1 MPQTLFLR
9 SFLTALLSLMIL
21 AGHAAA
27 LDASK
32 FVGLWEVDFDRTMEE
47 LKKSPKYKPED
58 IEKMP
63 AMIKGMMARMKVKFS
78 EKEFTFVQGGEEMSL
93 PYTVKSETGA
103 SSVLAVK
110 PEGKDETL
118 TVTLIDGKF
127 LNVKSSDSNDL
138 DYYIWKHAP

>member
-1 MPQTLFLR
+1 MPSTR
-9 SFLTALLSLMIL
+9 SFRSLLASLLSLLSL

-32 FVGLWEVDFDRTMEE
+32 LAGLWEVDFDRTMEE

-78 EKEFTFVQGGEEMSL
+78 EKEFAFVQGGKEMSL
-93 PYTVKSETGA
+93 PYTVQSETGA

-110 PEGKDETL
+110 QGNQEQTL
-118 TVTLIDGKF
+118 TVTLVDGKF
-127 LNVKSSDSNDL
+127 LNVKSSGSHDL

>member
-1 MPQTLFLR
+1 MSKIPSLR
-9 SFLTALLSLMIL
+9 SLVAALLCLFYL
-21 AGHAAA
+21 GGHAAA
-27 LDASK
+27 LDAAK
-32 FVGLWEVDFDRTMEE
+32 FNGLWEVDFDRTMEE

-78 EKEFTFVQGGEEMSL
+78 EKEFTFVQGGKEMSL
-93 PYTVKSETGA
+93 PYTVQGETGA
-103 SSVLAVK
+103 SAVLAVK
-110 PEGKDETL
+110 AGGKDQTL
-118 TVTLIDGKF
+118 TVTLVDGKF

>member
-1 MPQTLFLR
+1 MPKTNSLR
-9 SFLTALLSLMIL
+9 SLLAVLSLVYL
-21 AGHAAA
+21 ASHAAA

-32 FVGLWEVDFDRTMEE
+32 FAGLWEVDFDRTMEE

-78 EKEFTFVQGGEEMSL
+78 EKEFAFVQGGKEMSL
-93 PYTVKSETGA
+93 PYTVQSETA
-103 SSVLAVK
+103 NSTVLAVRAD
-110 PEGKDETL
+110 GKDQTL
-118 TVTLIDGKF
+118 TVTLVDGKF
-127 LNVKSSDSNDL
+127 LNVKSSGSNDL